1 VIGNAARGRIAGL
14 LAGIGVVASAT
25 FAHVRA
31 GAQIA
36 PAVVLPVV
44 LLVVGGASAVGPKVR
59 WTFARLVVASIAAQL
74 ALHLAYGIGTS
85 HPTASH
91 HHEHGGAMHA
101 ASGVSA
107 DMWILHLG
115 LAIVVAVA
123 ARWGARWL
131 RAMPGLV
138 GALLVPARTVVPVS
152 SRHEP
157 ASAPETR
164 WAGRDADVAWDSRGP
179 PAVA

>member
-1 VIGNAARGRIAGL
+1 MIGNAGRGRIAGL
-14 LAGIGVVASAT
+14 LAGIGLVASAT

-36 PAVVLPVV
+36 PAVALPLM
-44 LLVVGGASAVGPKVR
+44 LLVVGGASALGPKVR
-59 WTFARLVVASIAAQL
+59 WNFARLVAASIAVQL
-74 ALHLAYGIGTS
+74 VLHLAFGMGAS

-91 HHEHGGAMHA
+91 HHEHVGAMHA
-101 ASGVSA
+101 AGGVSA

-123 ARWGARWL
+123 SRWGARWL

-138 GALLVPARTVVPVS
+138 GALLVPARTVVPVAL
-152 SRHEP
+152 RQEP
-157 ASAPETR
+157 VSAGDTR
-164 WAGRDADVAWDSRGP
+164 WGGRDAEVAWDSRGP